1 MYNRKQGGIH
11 NPLPLPQ
18 RRATVQQADIPGSKS
33 RDTLNLSPIIFRT
46 PVMRH
51 FFIML
56 VSLLLV
62 FPASGQ
68 DATTEPIPDPMPLAD
83 EGDGDIVNI
92 LLIGSGVENPENPGL
107 ADSLMVVSVNR
118 TAEAVSLVSI
128 PRDLY
133 VYVPGFGMNKINTAY
148 LYGATRDAAGG
159 GAGLMAA
166 TIRYNLG
173 LTIDYYARVDF
184 NGFSRIIDMVDG
196 VNITVDCAIEDWR
209 LKSPELDKHDP
220 ENWEMFTLWAGVYHM
235 DSDLALWYVR
245 SRRTSSDLD
254 RGRRQQDV
262 IRALWRAI
270 RAQGLLETLP
280 DIWDDVLATVD
291 TNLTLADVVGMSP
304 LALSLDT
311 ADLSYFTF
319 RMRHEVN
326 NGISPIGQEILV
338 PDRDAVAEL
347 MQQVVLPPNAS
358 QIRPA
363 RPTIGI
369 VNASGIRYLGRVVA
383 DRLELEGFRTS
394 ILDEWSPPREYNRI
408 VDYTGATKGSPIG
421 RLQSLLH
428 VTEDGLAFEPDPQRD
443 YDFKVY
449 LGNMEQYWSCTRPV
463 IQPPAPTATPDSP

>member
-1 MYNRKQGGIH
+1 MRTFLIIIILLLLA
-11 NPLPLPQ
+11 LPVSGQDTTPEP
-18 RRATVQQADIPGSKS
+18 IPGS
-33 RDTLNLSPIIFRT
+33 
-46 PVMRH
+46 VQ
-51 FFIML
+51 L
-56 VSLLLV
+56 V
-62 FPASGQ
+62 
-68 DATTEPIPDPMPLAD
+68 D
-83 EGDGDIVNI
+83 EGDSDIVNI

-118 TAEAVSLVSI
+118 TAGAVSLLSI

-148 LYGATRDAAGG
+148 LYGETRAVEGG
-159 GAGLMAA
+159 GAGLMAE

-173 LTIDYYARVDF
+173 LTVDYYARVDF
-184 NGFSRIIDMVDG
+184 NGFSEIIDMVG
-196 VNITVDCAIEDWR
+196 GINITVDCAIEDWR

-270 RAQGLLETLP
+270 RSQGVLETLP
-280 DIWDDVLATVD
+280 VIWDDVLATVD

-304 LALSLDT
+304 LALALDT

-319 RMRHEVN
+319 RMRHELSN
-326 NGISPIGQEILV
+326 AISPAGQQILV
-338 PDRDAVAEL
+338 PERDAVAEL

-358 QIRPA
+358 QIRPE

-369 VNASGIRYLGRVVA
+369 VNASGILYLSRVVA
-383 DRLELEGFRTS
+383 DRLELEGFRTV
-394 ILDEWSPPREYNRI
+394 ILNEWSPPREYNRI

-421 RLQSLLH
+421 RLQSVLH
-428 VTEDGLAFEPDPQRD
+428 VTEDGLSFEPDPMRE

-449 LGNMEQYWSCTRPV
+449 LGNREQFWACTRPV
-463 IQPPAPTATPDSP
+463 IQPPPPTATPEGG